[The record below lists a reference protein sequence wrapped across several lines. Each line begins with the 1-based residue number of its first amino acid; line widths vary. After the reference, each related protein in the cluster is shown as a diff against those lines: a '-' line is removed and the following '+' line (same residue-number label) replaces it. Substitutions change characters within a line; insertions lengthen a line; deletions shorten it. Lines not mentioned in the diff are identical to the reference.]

1 MKSIMLL
8 VIYFVSY
15 IFFFLLLSTVGMF
28 SGTPY
33 VDVITS
39 SGWLIG
45 YTMFFGWWLA
55 IFPAREYY
63 IKNEEYFEKVF

>member
-28 SGTPY
+28 FQSY
-33 VDVITS
+33 VETITS
-39 SGWLIG
+39 DGWFIA
-45 YTMFFGWWLA
+45 YTMFLGWWLA

-63 IKNEEYFEKVF
+63 IANEEYFDKVF

>member
-1 MKSIMLL
+1 M
-8 VIYFVSY
+8 
-15 IFFFLLLSTVGMF
+15 LSTVGMF
-28 SGTPY
+28 FVPY
-33 VDVITS
+33 LEVITS
-39 SGWLIG
+39 DGWFIG

>member
-1 MKSIMLL
+1 MKSIMLI

-28 SGTPY
+28 FVPY
-33 VDVITS
+33 LEVITS
-39 SGWLIG
+39 DGWFIG

-55 IFPAREYY
+55 IFPTREYY
-63 IKNEEYFEKVF
+63 VKNEEYFERVF